1 MYVLN
6 TLLSPSVLCVQ
17 EGARVGLQRRHHPPS
32 VLQAKEWRAQPLPL
46 LPQNRDVPAHA
57 GPALPGDTQQTVSR
71 LIKHSHKRGA
81 LCYDV
86 SELHFPEITSCYLFL
101 LVKLEFLELLVCIVA
116 SSATAAWANYSFL
129 LLFV

>member
-57 GPALPGDTQQTVSR
+57 GPALPGDPQQTVSR
-71 LIKHSHKRGA
+71 LIKHSHERGA
-81 LCYDV
+81 LCCGV
-86 SELHFPEITSCYLFL
+86 SELHFPEITSC
-101 LVKLEFLELLVCIVA
+101 
-116 SSATAAWANYSFL
+116 
-129 LLFV
+129 